1 VTPILIILNIFV
13 AGLLLTA
20 PSPKPAETTAPVV
33 IPNEVRNPSVPDAKN
48 ERDSSARSVPR
59 NDKVCFLAV
68 CPVYAVSRFTFAAQ
82 IVPKPCGTIT
92 VAAAADLTDAINE
105 IAANFQKTTG
115 CTVRVSTGSSGNFI
129 SQIENG
135 APFDVFFS
143 ADIEYPKKLDAE
155 GLAAPGSTYL
165 YAVGKIVLWVR
176 SDSRVDISKGLAAL
190 RDPSIQKI
198 AIANPQHAPYGRAA
212 QQALQK
218 AELYDAVKD
227 RFVLGENI
235 SQAAQFVESGNAD
248 AGILA
253 LSLVASLGL
262 KDKGRYWRIPE
273 NLYAPIKQGVVLLR
287 TSKNPQGAQA
297 FLNYIKTPE
306 TAALLERY
314 GFTLPAKAK
323 S

>member
-1 VTPILIILNIFV
+1 MLKILL
-13 AGLLLTA
+13 AGLLWIV
-20 PSPKPAETTAPVV
+20 PSLQPAAHVPFVV
-33 IPNEVRNPSVPDAKN
+33 IPSEARNPSLPPPG
-48 ERDSSARSVPR
+48 ERRDSSARSVPR
-59 NDKVCFLAV
+59 NDDLTCFSAS
-68 CPVYAVSRFTFAAQ
+68 CSINDEQKSIFATQ
-82 IVPKPCGTIT
+82 IAPKSCGTIT
-92 VAAAADLTDAINE
+92 VAVAADLTDAINQ
-105 IAANFQKTTG
+105 IAANFQKATS
-115 CTVRVSTGSSGNFI
+115 CTVRVSTGSSGNFL

-143 ADIEYPKKLDAE
+143 ADIEYPKKLEAE

-176 SDSRVDISKGLAAL
+176 RDSRVDISKGLAAL
-190 RDPSIQKI
+190 HDPSIQKI

-212 QQALQK
+212 QQALQN
-218 AELYDAVKD
+218 AGAYDAVKD
-227 RFVLGENI
+227 RLVLGENI

-253 LSLVASLGL
+253 LSLALSPGR
-262 KDKGRYWRIPE
+262 KDKGRFWRIPE
-273 NLYAPIKQGVVLLR
+273 NLYAPIEQGVVLVR
-287 TSKNPQGAQA
+287 ASQNPQGAQA

-314 GFTLPAKAK
+314 GFTLPAKGK